1 MITYVNTVLVG
12 TGKGANNVVTS
23 ISNDNVGCY
32 VIQNVDAKDNEA
44 SLVAETATAG
54 LKRIK
59 IGLITAK
66 QTKDIKGVAH
76 NIVKWS
82 NVINKDDIKSFNYT
96 EYPVNGES
104 EDTVYLNFKG
114 ATLTELAKGNKR
126 VLVRITYKDMPT
138 RYRKWTDTYE
148 YVTAYGDTAKDIAVG
163 IANVINKAWKRSR
176 VEATVGEFND
186 TPTSANATVGKG
198 THKYY
203 HADSNWNN
211 SNDNGVKI
219 VALPYDD
226 DNSVDTINVAGKIR
240 FSVNVYFT
248 DPEAAGFASKNKYSV
263 NGLEITRV
271 PGNFYTASA
280 KLVRDRE
287 AQAMGYEGILN
298 RGEGTWPIIK
308 PDMNVSLSAQY
319 DAITLE
325 FENMYR
331 TADDLFRKT
340 KQTVEIYDYYTNNN
354 LNDTKLY
361 TAINNF
367 VNGGTAKDVAQD
379 TAAATLAGR
388 VTALETPASNG

>member
-12 TGKGANNVVTS
+12 TGAGASNVVTS
-23 ISNDNVGCY
+23 ISNDNVGKY
-32 VIQNVDAKDNEA
+32 VIMDVDSGELKAYN
-44 SLVAETATAG
+44 ATAG

-59 IGLITAK
+59 VGLITSK
-66 QTKDIKGVAH
+66 TVKDMTGTAH

-82 NVINKDDIKSFNYT
+82 NVINRDDIKSFNYT
-96 EYPVNGES
+96 EYSADS

-126 VLVRITYKDMPT
+126 VLVRITYKDLPT

-176 VEATVGEFND
+176 VEATVGEFNS
-186 TPTSANATVGKG
+186 TSASADATVGNG
-198 THKYY
+198 TYKYY

-211 SNDNGVKI
+211 SSVSANDNGVKI
-219 VALPYDD
+219 VALPYND
-226 DNSVDTINVAGKIR
+226 DNAVDTINVAGKVR

-248 DPEAAGFASKNKYSV
+248 DPEAAGFASKNKYTV
-263 NGLEITRV
+263 NGLEIVRV
-271 PGNFYTASA
+271 PGNFYTAAA

-308 PDMNVSLSAQY
+308 PDMNVNLDAHY

-331 TADDLFRKT
+331 SADDLFRKT
-340 KQTVEIYDYYTNNN
+340 KQTLEIYDYYTSHN
-354 LNDTKLY
+354 LDDTNLY
-361 TAINNF
+361 TAITSF
-367 VNGGTAKDVAQD
+367 LAGGKTAYDAAQD
-379 TAAATLAGR
+379 VIIAGK
-388 VTALETPASNG
+388 ADAPASNNP

>member
-12 TGKGANNVVTS
+12 TGAGASNVVTS
-23 ISNDNVGCY
+23 ISNSNVGKY
-32 VIQNVDAKDNEA
+32 VIMDVDSGELKAYN
-44 SLVAETATAG
+44 ATAG

-96 EYPVNGES
+96 EYPSNGES
-104 EDTVYLNFKG
+104 EDTIFLEFGG

-126 VLVRITYKDMPT
+126 VLVRLTYKDMPT

-148 YVTAYGDTAKDIAVG
+148 YVTAYGDTAAKIAAG
-163 IANVINKAWKRSR
+163 IADVINKAWKRSR
-176 VEATVGEFND
+176 VTAVVGAI
-186 TPTSANATVGKG
+186 TSASSPTGTEEMFTLKVDTV
-198 THKYY
+198 TASNSRYF
-203 HADSNWNN
+203 HADADQTNTTGS
-211 SNDNGVKI
+211 VVMLK
-219 VALPYDD
+219 ALPYDD
-226 DNSVDTINVAGKIR
+226 DNAIDTINVAGKIR
-240 FSVNVYFT
+240 FAANVYYT

-263 NGLEITRV
+263 NGLKIERFA
-271 PGNFYTASA
+271 GNFYTASA

-308 PDMNVSLSAQY
+308 PDMNVSLSAHY

-340 KQTVEIYDYYTNNN
+340 KQTVEIYDYYTSNN
-354 LNDTKLY
+354 LNDTNLY

-379 TAAATLAGR
+379 TVIAGK
-388 VTALETPASNG
+388 ADA

>member
-12 TGKGANNVVTS
+12 TGAGASNVVTS
-23 ISNDNVGCY
+23 ISNSNVGKY
-32 VIQNVDAKDNEA
+32 VIMDVDSGELKAYN
-44 SLVAETATAG
+44 ATAG

-66 QTKDIKGVAH
+66 TTKDQKGTAH

-82 NVINKDDIKSFNYT
+82 NIINRDDIKSFKYT
-96 EYPVNGES
+96 EYAADS

-148 YVTAYGDTAKDIAVG
+148 YVTAYGDTAADIATG

-176 VEATVGEFND
+176 VEATVGEFNS
-186 TPTSANATVGKG
+186 TSASATATVGNG
-198 THKYY
+198 TYKYY
-203 HADSNWNN
+203 HADSNWDNSSASANN
-211 SNDNGVKI
+211 NGVKI

-226 DNSVDTINVAGKIR
+226 DNAIDTINVAGKIR

-248 DPEAAGFASKNKYSV
+248 DPEAAGFASKNKYSI

-308 PDMNVSLSAQY
+308 PDMNVSLSAHY

-340 KQTVEIYDYYTNNN
+340 KQTVEIYDYYTSNH
-354 LNDTKLY
+354 LDDTNLY
-361 TAINNF
+361 TALTGFI
-367 VNGGTAKDVAQD
+367 NGGATAYDQAQD
-379 TAAATLAGR
+379 TIIAGK
-388 VTALETPASNG
+388 ADA

>member
-12 TGKGANNVVTS
+12 TGAGASNVVTS
-23 ISNDNVGCY
+23 ISNSNVGKY
-32 VIQNVDAKDNEA
+32 VIMDVDSGELKAYN
-44 SLVAETATAG
+44 ATAG

-66 QTKDIKGVAH
+66 TTKDQKGTAH

-82 NVINKDDIKSFNYT
+82 NIINRDDIKSFKYT
-96 EYPVNGES
+96 EYSADS

-148 YVTAYGDTAKDIAVG
+148 YVTAYGDTAADIATG

-176 VEATVGEFND
+176 VEATVGEFNS
-186 TPTSANATVGKG
+186 TSASATATVGSG
-198 THKYY
+198 TYKYY
-203 HADSNWNN
+203 HADSNWDNSSASANN
-211 SNDNGVKI
+211 NGVKI

-226 DNSVDTINVAGKIR
+226 DNAIDTINVAGKIR

-248 DPEAAGFASKNKYSV
+248 DPEAAGFASKNKYSI

-308 PDMNVSLSAQY
+308 PDMNVSLSAHY

-325 FENMYR
+325 NSR
-331 TADDLFRKT
+331 TCIALQMICSVRRSRLLRST
-340 KQTVEIYDYYTNNN
+340 IT
-354 LNDTKLY
+354 
-361 TAINNF
+361 
-367 VNGGTAKDVAQD
+367 
-379 TAAATLAGR
+379 TLAITSTTLICIR
-388 VTALETPASNG
+388 LSLVSSTVVLLPTIRLKIQLLLAKPTHNLKYEIL

>member
-12 TGKGANNVVTS
+12 TGAGASNVVTS
-23 ISNDNVGCY
+23 ISNSNVGKY
-32 VIQNVDAKDNEA
+32 VIMDVDSGELKAYN
-44 SLVAETATAG
+44 ATAG

-59 IGLITAK
+59 VGLITAK
-66 QTKDIKGVAH
+66 QTKDQKGVAH

-96 EYPVNGES
+96 EYSADS
-104 EDTVYLNFKG
+104 EDTVYLDFSN

-126 VLVRITYKDMPT
+126 VLVRLTYKDMPT

-148 YVTAYGDTAKDIAVG
+148 YVTAYGDTAATIAAG
-163 IANVINKAWKRSR
+163 IAEVINKAWKRSR
-176 VEATVGEFND
+176 VEAVVGAIN
-186 TPTSANATVGKG
+186 TTSGSNNGVIPGST
-198 THKYY
+198 TKYF
-203 HADSNWNN
+203 HNDSNWGT
-211 SNDNGVKI
+211 STATTGAVVQIK
-219 VALPYDD
+219 ALPYDD
-226 DNSVDTINVAGKIR
+226 DNAVDTINVAGKIR
-240 FSVNVYFT
+240 FAANAYYT
-248 DPEAAGFASKNKYSV
+248 DPEAAGFASKNKYTI
-263 NGLEITRV
+263 NGLVITRV

-331 TADDLFRKT
+331 AADDIFRKT
-340 KQTVEIYDYYTNNN
+340 KQTLEIYDYYTSNH
-354 LNDTKLY
+354 LDDTNLY
-361 TAINNF
+361 TAITGF
-367 VNGGTAKDVAQD
+367 INGGATAYDKAQD
-379 TAAATLAGR
+379 TIIAGK
-388 VTALETPASNG
+388 ADA

>member
-12 TGKGANNVVTS
+12 TGAGASNVVTTINS
-23 ISNDNVGCY
+23 DNVGKY
-32 VIQNVDAKDNEA
+32 VIQDVDSG
-44 SLVAETATAG
+44 SLVAYNATAG

-59 IGLITAK
+59 VGLITNK
-66 QTKDIKGVAH
+66 SVKDQKGTAH
-76 NIVKWS
+76 QIVKWS
-82 NVINKDDIKSFNYT
+82 NTINRDDIKSFNYT
-96 EYPVNGES
+96 EYSADS

-148 YVTAYGDTAKDIAVG
+148 YVTAYGDTAADIATG
-163 IANVINKAWKRSR
+163 IAKIINKAWKRSR
-176 VEATVGEFND
+176 VEATVGEFNS
-186 TPTSANATVGKG
+186 TPTSATATVGSG
-198 THKYY
+198 TYKYY
-203 HADSNWNN
+203 HADSNWDNSSASANN
-211 SNDNGVKI
+211 NGVKI

-226 DNSVDTINVAGKIR
+226 DNAVDTINVAGKVR
-240 FSVNVYFT
+240 FSVNVYYT
-248 DPEAAGFASKNKYSV
+248 DPEAAGFASKNKYTV

-308 PDMNVSLSAQY
+308 PAMNVALDKEY

-331 TADDLFRKT
+331 AADDIFRKT
-340 KQTVEIYDYYTNNN
+340 KQTLEIYDYYTSNH
-354 LNDTKLY
+354 LDDTYIY
-361 TAINNF
+361 TAITSF
-367 VNGGTAKDVAQD
+367 IAGGKTAYDEAQD
-379 TAAATLAGR
+379 TIIAGK
-388 VTALETPASNG
+388 ADA

>member
-12 TGKGANNVVTS
+12 TGAGASNVVTS
-23 ISNDNVGCY
+23 ISNSNVGKY
-32 VIQNVDAKDNEA
+32 VIMDVDSGELKAYN
-44 SLVAETATAG
+44 ATAG

-66 QTKDIKGVAH
+66 TTKDQKGTAH

-82 NVINKDDIKSFNYT
+82 NIINRDDIKSFKYT
-96 EYPVNGES
+96 EYSADS

-148 YVTAYGDTAKDIAVG
+148 YVTAYGDTAADIATG

-176 VEATVGEFND
+176 VEATVGEFNS
-186 TPTSANATVGKG
+186 TSASATATVGSG
-198 THKYY
+198 TYKYY
-203 HADSNWNN
+203 HADSNWDNSSASANN
-211 SNDNGVKI
+211 NGVKI

-226 DNSVDTINVAGKIR
+226 DNAIDTINVAGKIR

-248 DPEAAGFASKNKYSV
+248 DPEAAGFASKNKYSI

-308 PDMNVSLSAQY
+308 PDMNVSLSAHY

-340 KQTVEIYDYYTNNN
+340 KQTVEIYDYYTSNH
-354 LNDTKLY
+354 LDDTNLY
-361 TAINNF
+361 TALTGFI
-367 VNGGTAKDVAQD
+367 NGGATAYDKAQD
-379 TAAATLAGR
+379 TIIAGK
-388 VTALETPASNG
+388 ADA

>member
-12 TGKGANNVVTS
+12 TGAGASNVVTS
-23 ISNDNVGCY
+23 ISNSNVGKY
-32 VIQNVDAKDNEA
+32 VIMDVDSGELKAYN
-44 SLVAETATAG
+44 ATAG

-59 IGLITAK
+59 VGLITAK
-66 QTKDIKGVAH
+66 QTKDQKGTAH

-96 EYPVNGES
+96 EYSADS

-148 YVTAYGDTAKDIAVG
+148 YVTAYGDTAADIATG
-163 IANVINKAWKRSR
+163 IAKVINKAWKRSR
-176 VEATVGEFND
+176 VEATVGEFNN
-186 TPTSANATVGKG
+186 TSASATATVGSG
-198 THKYY
+198 TYKYY
-203 HADSNWNN
+203 HADSNWDNSSASANN
-211 SNDNGVKI
+211 NGVKI

-226 DNSVDTINVAGKIR
+226 DNAIDTINVAGKVR

-248 DPEAAGFASKNKYSV
+248 DPEAAGFASKNKYTV

-331 TADDLFRKT
+331 AADDIFRKT
-340 KQTVEIYDYYTNNN
+340 KQTLEIYDYYTSNH
-354 LNDTKLY
+354 LDDTNLY
-361 TAINNF
+361 TAITGF
-367 VNGGTAKDVAQD
+367 INGGATAYDKAQD
-379 TAAATLAGR
+379 TIIAGK
-388 VTALETPASNG
+388 ADA

>member
-12 TGKGANNVVTS
+12 TGAGASNVVTS
-23 ISNDNVGCY
+23 ISNSNVGKY
-32 VIQNVDAKDNEA
+32 VIMDVDSGELKAYN
-44 SLVAETATAG
+44 ATAG

-66 QTKDIKGVAH
+66 TTKDQKGTAH

-82 NVINKDDIKSFNYT
+82 NIINRDDIKSFKYT
-96 EYPVNGES
+96 EYSADS

-148 YVTAYGDTAKDIAVG
+148 YVTAYGDTAADIATG

-176 VEATVGEFND
+176 VEATVGEFNS
-186 TPTSANATVGKG
+186 TSASATATVGSG
-198 THKYY
+198 TYKYY
-203 HADSNWNN
+203 HADSNWDNSSASANN
-211 SNDNGVKI
+211 NGVKI

-226 DNSVDTINVAGKIR
+226 DNAIDTINVAGKIR

-248 DPEAAGFASKNKYSV
+248 DPEAAGFASKNKYSI

-308 PDMNVSLSAQY
+308 PDMNVSLSAHY

-340 KQTVEIYDYYTNNN
+340 KQTVEIYDYYTSNH
-354 LNDTKLY
+354 LDDTNLY
-361 TAINNF
+361 TALTGFI
-367 VNGGTAKDVAQD
+367 NGGATAYDKAQD
-379 TAAATLAGR
+379 TIIAGK
-388 VTALETPASNG
+388 ADAQSNG

>member
-12 TGKGANNVVTS
+12 TGAGASNVVTS
-23 ISNDNVGCY
+23 ISNSNVGKY
-32 VIQNVDAKDNEA
+32 VIQNVDTGE
-44 SLVAETATAG
+44 LVAYNATAG

-59 IGLITAK
+59 VGLITAK
-66 QTKDIKGVAH
+66 TTKDIKGTAH

-96 EYPVNGES
+96 EYSADS

-148 YVTAYGDTAKDIAVG
+148 YVTAYGDTAADIATG
-163 IANVINKAWKRSR
+163 IANIINKAWKRSR
-176 VEATVGEFND
+176 VEATVGEFNS
-186 TPTSANATVGKG
+186 TSASATATVGSG
-198 THKYY
+198 TYKYY

-211 SNDNGVKI
+211 SSASANNNGVKI

-226 DNSVDTINVAGKIR
+226 DNAIDTINVAGKVR

-248 DPEAAGFASKNKYSV
+248 DPEAAGFASKNKYSI

-331 TADDLFRKT
+331 AADDIFRKT
-340 KQTVEIYDYYTNNN
+340 KQTVEIYDYYTSNH
-354 LNDTKLY
+354 LDDTYIY
-361 TAINNF
+361 TALNAF

-379 TAAATLAGR
+379 TVIAGK
-388 VTALETPASNG
+388 ADA

>member
-12 TGKGANNVVTS
+12 TGAGASNVVTS
-23 ISNDNVGCY
+23 ISNSNVGKY
-32 VIQNVDAKDNEA
+32 VIMDVDSGELKAYN
-44 SLVAETATAG
+44 ATAG

-59 IGLITAK
+59 VGLITAK
-66 QTKDIKGVAH
+66 QTKDQKGVAH

-96 EYPVNGES
+96 EYSADS

-114 ATLTELAKGNKR
+114 ATITELAKGNKR

-148 YVTAYGDTAKDIAVG
+148 YVTAYGDTAADIATG
-163 IANVINKAWKRSR
+163 IANIINKAWKRSR
-176 VEATVGEFND
+176 VEATVGEFNN
-186 TPTSANATVGKG
+186 TSASADATVGSG
-198 THKYY
+198 TYKYY

-211 SNDNGVKI
+211 SSASANNNGVKI

-226 DNSVDTINVAGKIR
+226 DNAIDTINVAGKVR
-240 FSVNVYFT
+240 FSVNVYYT
-248 DPEAAGFASKNKYSV
+248 DPEAAGFASKNKYTV

-331 TADDLFRKT
+331 AADDIFRKT
-340 KQTVEIYDYYTNNN
+340 KQTLEIYDYYTSNH
-354 LNDTKLY
+354 LDDTNLY
-361 TAINNF
+361 TAITGF
-367 VNGGTAKDVAQD
+367 INGGATAYDKAQD
-379 TAAATLAGR
+379 TIIAGK
-388 VTALETPASNG
+388 ADA

>member
-12 TGKGANNVVTS
+12 TGAGASNVVTS
-23 ISNDNVGCY
+23 ISNSNVGKY
-32 VIQNVDAKDNEA
+32 VIMDVDSGELKAYN
-44 SLVAETATAG
+44 ATAG

-59 IGLITAK
+59 VGLITAK
-66 QTKDIKGVAH
+66 QTKDQKGVAH

-96 EYPVNGES
+96 EYSADS
-104 EDTVYLNFKG
+104 EDTVYLDFSN

-126 VLVRITYKDMPT
+126 VLVRLTYKDMPT

-148 YVTAYGDTAKDIAVG
+148 YVTAYGDTAAKIAAG
-163 IANVINKAWKRSR
+163 IAEVINKAWKRSR
-176 VEATVGEFND
+176 VEAVVGAIN
-186 TPTSANATVGKG
+186 TTSGSNNGVIPGST
-198 THKYY
+198 TKYF
-203 HADSNWNN
+203 HNDSNWGT
-211 SNDNGVKI
+211 STATTGAVVQIK
-219 VALPYDD
+219 ALPYDD
-226 DNSVDTINVAGKIR
+226 DNAVDTINVAGKIR
-240 FSVNVYFT
+240 FAANAYYT
-248 DPEAAGFASKNKYSV
+248 DPEAAGFASKNKYTI
-263 NGLEITRV
+263 NGLIITRV

-331 TADDLFRKT
+331 AADDIFRKT
-340 KQTVEIYDYYTNNN
+340 KQTLEIYDYYTSNH
-354 LNDTKLY
+354 LDDTNLY
-361 TAINNF
+361 TAITGF
-367 VNGGTAKDVAQD
+367 INGGATAYDKAQD
-379 TAAATLAGR
+379 TIIAGK
-388 VTALETPASNG
+388 ADA

>member
-12 TGKGANNVVTS
+12 TGAGASNVVTS
-23 ISNDNVGCY
+23 ISNSNVGKY
-32 VIQNVDAKDNEA
+32 VIQNVDTGE
-44 SLVAETATAG
+44 LVAYNATAG

-59 IGLITAK
+59 VGLITAK

-96 EYPVNGES
+96 EYSADS
-104 EDTVYLNFKG
+104 EDTVYLNFKS
-114 ATLTELAKGNKR
+114 ATLTELTKGNKR

-148 YVTAYGDTAKDIAVG
+148 YVTAYGDTAADIATG

-176 VEATVGEFND
+176 VEATVGEFNN
-186 TPTSANATVGKG
+186 TSASATATVGSG
-198 THKYY
+198 TYKYY
-203 HADSNWNN
+203 HADSNWDNSSASANN
-211 SNDNGVKI
+211 NGVKI

-226 DNSVDTINVAGKIR
+226 DNAIDTINVAGKVR
-240 FSVNVYFT
+240 FSVNVYYT
-248 DPEAAGFASKNKYSV
+248 DPEAAGFASKNKYTV

-331 TADDLFRKT
+331 AADDIFRKT
-340 KQTVEIYDYYTNNN
+340 KQTLEIYDYYTSNH
-354 LNDTKLY
+354 LDDTNLY
-361 TAINNF
+361 TAITGF
-367 VNGGTAKDVAQD
+367 INGGATAYDKAQD
-379 TAAATLAGR
+379 TIIAGK
-388 VTALETPASNG
+388 ADA

>member
-12 TGKGANNVVTS
+12 TGAGASNVVTS
-23 ISNDNVGCY
+23 ISNSNVGKY
-32 VIQNVDAKDNEA
+32 VIMDVDSGELKAYN
-44 SLVAETATAG
+44 ATAG

-59 IGLITAK
+59 VGLITAK
-66 QTKDIKGVAH
+66 QTKDQKGVAH

-96 EYPVNGES
+96 EYSADS
-104 EDTVYLNFKG
+104 EDTVYLDFSN

-126 VLVRITYKDMPT
+126 VLVRLTYKDMPT

-148 YVTAYGDTAKDIAVG
+148 YVTAYGDTAAKIAAG
-163 IANVINKAWKRSR
+163 IAEVINKAWKRSR
-176 VEATVGEFND
+176 VEAVVGAIN
-186 TPTSANATVGKG
+186 TTSGSNNGVIPGST
-198 THKYY
+198 TKYF
-203 HADSNWNN
+203 HNDSNWGT
-211 SNDNGVKI
+211 STATTGAVVQIK
-219 VALPYDD
+219 ALPYDD
-226 DNSVDTINVAGKIR
+226 DNAVDTINVAGKIR
-240 FSVNVYFT
+240 FAANAYYT
-248 DPEAAGFASKNKYSV
+248 DPEAAGFASKNKYTI
-263 NGLEITRV
+263 NGLVITRV

-331 TADDLFRKT
+331 AADDIFRKT
-340 KQTVEIYDYYTNNN
+340 KQTLEIYDYYTSNH
-354 LNDTKLY
+354 LDDTNLY
-361 TAINNF
+361 TAITGF
-367 VNGGTAKDVAQD
+367 INGGATAYDKAQD
-379 TAAATLAGR
+379 TIIAGK
-388 VTALETPASNG
+388 ADA